1 MLPYTG
7 LHHLLL
13 GAVGAP
19 LVLTSGN
26 LSDEPI
32 AHDDGDA
39 ITRLAGVADAF
50 LLHDRAIHVRVDDSV
65 VRPARGSV
73 VPVRRS
79 RGYAP
84 APVRLPVPARRH
96 VLACGAELKN
106 VFALAKEQR
115 AFLSHHIGDL
125 TTFEV
130 LRAFTTGVDHL
141 RHLFDVR
148 PEVVAHDLH
157 PDYLSTR
164 YALDLDLEPVAVQHH
179 HAHVASCLADNGET
193 GPVVGV
199 ALDGL
204 GYGADGTLWGGEVL
218 VADLR
223 GYARTGHLEPV
234 PQPGGDAATREP
246 WRMAASYLQA
256 AYGEQVPAGLAV
268 AARNAARWDAVLSVA
283 RSGTHAPLT
292 SSAGRLFDA
301 VAALVGVRD
310 RITYEGQAA
319 VELEQRVDLAET
331 GSYPARVDGGVLHG
345 TDLVRGV
352 VDDVLAGV
360 DVGRVAG
367 RFHRGLAAGV
377 VELAATV
384 AEQHGLATVALSGGV
399 FQNVV
404 LTDLVVDGL
413 GTRGLRV
420 LTHHQ
425 VPPNDGGICLG
436 QAAVVAARDTLD

>member
-1 MLPYTG
+1 
-7 LHHLLL
+7 
-13 GAVGAP
+13 
-19 LVLTSGN
+19 
-26 LSDEPI
+26 
-32 AHDDGDA
+32 
-39 ITRLAGVADAF
+39 
-50 LLHDRAIHVRVDDSV
+50 
-65 VRPARGSV
+65 
-73 VPVRRS
+73 
-79 RGYAP
+79 
-84 APVRLPVPARRH
+84 
-96 VLACGAELKN
+96 
-106 VFALAKEQR
+106 
-115 AFLSHHIGDL
+115 
-125 TTFEV
+125 
-130 LRAFTTGVDHL
+130 
-141 RHLFDVR
+141 
-148 PEVVAHDLH
+148 
-157 PDYLSTR
+157 
-164 YALDLDLEPVAVQHH
+164 
-179 HAHVASCLADNGET
+179 
-193 GPVVGV
+193 
-199 ALDGL
+199 
-204 GYGADGTLWGGEVL
+204 LWGGEVL

-256 AYGEQVPAGLAV
+256 AYGGQVPAGLAV

-283 RSGTHAPLT
+283 TSGSHAPLT

-436 QAAVVAARDTLD
+436 QAAVAAARDTLD